1 MPKPTF
7 SHRAV
12 IDFTDSD
19 GSVVKAGDLCSNQ
32 NWSWQGQ
39 QYVEQK
45 GWVKPLSGKEI
56 ATMTAEYEAQEAK
69 VLAEKVAKEAAK
81 TAKTTPAKKAS
92 KKAVADEAPA
102 DETVAP
108 ADETPVVPAPAD
120 DAPVVES
127 TDAEPET
134 K

>member
-69 VLAEKVAKEAAK
+69 ASAEKATKASS
-81 TAKTTPAKKAS
+81 AKKAS

-127 TDAEPET
+127 TDADTE
-134 K
+134 KK

>member
-1 MPKPTF
+1 MSKPTF

-19 GSVVKAGDLCSNQ
+19 GSVVKAGELCSNQ

-39 QYVEQK
+39 QYVETK

-56 ATMTAEYEAQEAK
+56 ATLTAEHEAQEAK
-69 VLAEKVAKEAAK
+69 KQAEKEAATK
-81 TAKTTPAKKAS
+81 PATAS
-92 KKAVADEAPA
+92 KKATAEKSADTDTKATVVAEKPRRAKSDVKPDEA
-102 DETVAP
+102 
-108 ADETPVVPAPAD
+108 
-120 DAPVVES
+120 
-127 TDAEPET
+127 